1 MDQCSPVGRRL
12 LAAGTG
18 PNLYNSKHGGNLFKH
33 TTENY
38 VHQKL
43 LGNVWTPQTQDGQQY
58 LTHNIAAVKMTES
71 ASIMTAQT

>member
-43 LGNVWTPQTQDGQQY
+43 LGNVWTPKHRTVSSI
-58 LTHNIAAVKMTES
+58 LTHNIAAVKVTES
-71 ASIMTAQT
+71 APIMTAQT